1 MKIRIPI
8 PRLLFACGMLM
19 CLFACQN
26 VKPYQRTYLND
37 RDMKVGTAPAVKYEN
52 NAQAYREGAAGGGSG
67 KSGGG
72 CGCN

>member
-1 MKIRIPI
+1 MKIRIPTL
-8 PRLLFACGMLM
+8 RLLFAGSLLI

-37 RDMKVGTAPAVKYEN
+37 RDMQVGTTPAGKYEN